1 MTSGAP
7 SMSKGNKRRP
17 PSKTEVVPI
26 STTDLAVDLRSE
38 LADAGPESAPV
49 SLRLRSDLKS
59 NGEDA
64 AGRWVV
70 VVPREGAGGRLDRF
84 VQAALM
90 GRPSSPSRAELQR
103 WIEAGR
109 VTIAS
114 QPKEASDKVREGER
128 ITIAPMPP
136 PRTTAQAEDGIE
148 FDVLYMDDALV
159 VIDKPAGLVV
169 HPAKGHASG
178 TLVNG
183 LLARRLFR
191 DGDVGEDMRPGI
203 VHRLDKGTSGVMVV
217 ARTAVAREALKVQF
231 AAHTIE
237 RAYLAICVGSVE
249 EQTFDTMHGRHPV
262 DRVKFS
268 TKVKSGKRAVTYVAP
283 VESLARGRATL
294 VRCVLH
300 TGRTHQIRVH
310 LSESGHAT
318 LGDPLYG
325 KPPKDQLL
333 RDVASQLGHQALHAT
348 VLGFVHPITGK
359 NMRFDRQPPPD
370 FQRALETLRNAK

>member
-1 MTSGAP
+1 V
-7 SMSKGNKRRP
+7 SKKRRP
-17 PSKTEVVPI
+17 IRTEGQTQAVPI
-26 STTDLAVDLRSE
+26 SSPDVTGQLAE
-38 LADAGPESAPV
+38 FGPESAPI
-49 SLRLRSDLKS
+49 SLGLRSDLPTK
-59 NGEDA
+59 GEDS

-84 VQAALM
+84 VQVALM
-90 GRPSSPSRAELQR
+90 GRPNAPSRAELQR

-109 VTIAS
+109 VTIADTK
-114 QPKEASDKVREGER
+114 KEASDKVREGER

-159 VIDKPAGLVV
+159 VVDKPPGLVV

-191 DGDVGEDMRPGI
+191 DADVGEDMRPGI

-217 ARTAVAREALKVQF
+217 ARTPAAREALKLQF
-231 AAHTIE
+231 ADHTIE
-237 RAYLAICVGSVE
+237 RAYLAICVGDVE
-249 EQTFDTMHGRHPV
+249 EKTYDTLHGRHPT

-268 TKVKSGKRAVTYVAP
+268 TKVNFGKRAVTHVTP
-283 VESLARGRATL
+283 IESLAGGRATL
-294 VRCVLH
+294 VRCRLE

-310 LSESGHAT
+310 LAESGHAT

-325 KPPKDQLL
+325 KPPKDPLL
-333 RDVASQLGHQALHAT
+333 KRVAAELGHQALHAT
-348 VLGFVHPITGK
+348 VLGFVHPITRK
-359 NMRFDRQPPPD
+359 NMRFDRPPPND
-370 FQRALETLRNAK
+370 FMRAVEALRSAD

>member
-1 MTSGAP
+1 MIG
-7 SMSKGNKRRP
+7 RRP
-17 PSKTEVVPI
+17 RSKDVSILPVI
-26 STTDLAVDLRSE
+26 SESSSDLA
-38 LADAGPESAPV
+38 PESAPP
-49 SLRLRSDLKS
+49 SLRLRSDLRS

-84 VQAALM
+84 VAAALL
-90 GRPSSPSRAELQR
+90 GRQNAPSRAELQR

-109 VTIAS
+109 VTISEA
-114 QPKEASDKVREGER
+114 PKQAADKVREGER
-128 ITIAPMPP
+128 IAILPMPP
-136 PRTTAQAEDGIE
+136 PRTSALAEDGIE

-159 VIDKPAGLVV
+159 VVDKPAGLVV

-191 DGDVGEDMRPGI
+191 DADVGEDMRPGI

-217 ARTAVAREALKVQF
+217 ARTPAAREALKVQF

-237 RAYLAICVGSVE
+237 RAYIAIAVGSVE
-249 EQTFDTMHGRHPV
+249 TRSYETLHGRHPT

-268 TKVKSGKRAVTYVAP
+268 TRVNSGKRAVTHVKRL
-283 VESLARGRATL
+283 ESLAGGKATL
-294 VRCVLH
+294 LQCNLE

-310 LSESGHAT
+310 LAESSHPILA
-318 LGDPLYG
+318 DALYG
-325 KPPKDQLL
+325 KPSKDALL
-333 RDVASQLGHQALHAT
+333 REVADELGHQALHAA
-348 VLGFVHPITGK
+348 VLGFDHPITRK
-359 NMRFDRQPPPD
+359 KMRFDRAPPKD
-370 FQRALETLRNAK
+370 FQRAVERLRSAK

>member
-1 MTSGAP
+1 VIS
-7 SMSKGNKRRP
+7 RRP
-17 PSKTEVVPI
+17 PVPI
-26 STTDLAVDLRSE
+26 STTDPSGDLS
-38 LADAGPESAPV
+38 PESAPP

-59 NGEDA
+59 KSEDA
-64 AGRWVV
+64 AGRWIV

-84 VQAALM
+84 VQVALM
-90 GRPSSPSRAELQR
+90 GRPNAPSRAELQR

-109 VTIAS
+109 VTIGDA
-114 QPKEASDKVREGER
+114 PKEASDKVREGER
-128 ITIAPMPP
+128 IAIAPMPP

-159 VIDKPAGLVV
+159 VVDKPPGLVV

-191 DGDVGEDMRPGI
+191 DADVGEDMRPGI

-217 ARTAVAREALKVQF
+217 ARTPAAREALKVQF

-237 RAYLAICVGSVE
+237 RAYLAICVGDVK
-249 EQTFDTMHGRHPV
+249 EQTFDTLHGRHPV

-268 TKVKSGKRAVTYVAP
+268 TKVKNGKRAVTHVTP
-283 VESLARGRATL
+283 LESLADGRATL
-294 VRCVLH
+294 VRCRLE

-310 LSESGHAT
+310 LAESGHAT

-325 KPPKDQLL
+325 KPSKDPLL
-333 RDVASQLGHQALHAT
+333 RDVANQLGHQALHAT
-348 VLGFVHPITGK
+348 VLGFEHPITRK
-359 NMRFDRQPPPD
+359 NMRFDRPPPPD
-370 FQRALETLRNAK
+370 FQRAVETLRNAK